1 MKNYPISNKEGLG
14 ILFIF
19 LIAFLPRLMYL
30 ADYKHAAIFPVLTRS
45 DSEFYYQRAQDIAG
59 GDFLNSKASMRWPF
73 YAYFLAFLLKL
84 TANDL
89 SFVFLLQFIL
99 GTATCLMFYLIARML
114 FNPAV
119 ALLTALFYSFY
130 AIFIFY
136 EGLLIYSSVS
146 LFLNALLFFWIL
158 RIREG
163 PDGKR
168 LFWIGLLLG
177 IAAITQANVVL
188 FGICAIFL
196 VLWGKSFNFKQ
207 LSRLFLCFMLGFSV
221 IPAALV
227 VRSAVLDKD
236 PFLIS
241 GNTGFNFYLGNNP
254 LSSDAVAPPQYLI
267 YTPTGALKG
276 ASAIARLETG
286 KNLTVSQVSRFW
298 LNKSW
303 NFISRHPAAYLKL
316 LLKKIVSL
324 FDPRE
329 RIFDPEYKRL
339 RDNIRIFKIMLMDLR
354 LVMPFAFLGVF
365 LGLKEGR
372 RLGLLYLAVFTFSAS
387 IVLFFV
393 QTKLRITLVPF
404 LMLFAAYGIYRI
416 WETACRRQYLRLGFL
431 SLATGALFIL
441 FYRPPTRADI
451 IQQAKETEFGRHF
464 SKAVEYEKSLNYPA
478 TLNELK
484 EADAIQPENHNILY
498 ALGTTY
504 YNLHEFDKAE
514 EKFKEAIR
522 VSPFFV
528 EAYYN
533 LSLIYKSRKQTDE
546 AITMLHRAAFLDP
559 DDMRV
564 MFELIKAYREK
575 GMREEAG
582 RQLRILKN
590 RKDLRSRDRAALDK
604 EFAGIEK

>member
-1 MKNYPISNKEGLG
+1 
-14 ILFIF
+14 
-19 LIAFLPRLMYL
+19 MYL
-30 ADYKHAAIFPVLTRS
+30 ADYKQAAIFPVLTRS
-45 DSEFYYQRAQDIAG
+45 DSDFYYQRAQDIAG
-59 GDFLNSKASMRWPF
+59 GDFLNSKAFMRWPF

-119 ALLTALFYSFY
+119 AFLTAFFYSVY

-136 EGLLIYSSVS
+136 EGLLIYSSLS

-158 RIREG
+158 RIRER

-196 VLWGKSFNFKQ
+196 VLWGKSLNFKQ

-227 VRSAVLDKD
+227 VRSAVLDND

-254 LSSDAVAPPQYLI
+254 RSSDVVAPPQYLM
-267 YTPTGALKG
+267 YTPDGALKG
-276 ASAIARLETG
+276 ASAIARLESG
-286 KNLTVSQVSRFW
+286 RNLTVSQVSRFW
-298 LNKSW
+298 LDKSW
-303 NFISRHPAAYLKL
+303 NFISCHPAAYLKL

-329 RIFDPEYKRL
+329 RIFDSEYKRL
-339 RDNIRIFKIMLMDLR
+339 RDKIRIFTIMLTDLR
-354 LVMPFAFLGVF
+354 LVMPFAFLGIF

-404 LMLFAAYGIYRI
+404 LMLFCAYGIYKI
-416 WETACRRQYLRLGFL
+416 GEAACRRQYLKLELLF
-431 SLATGALFIL
+431 LATGALFVL
-441 FYRPPTRADI
+441 FYRPPARTDI
-451 IQQAKETEFGRHF
+451 VLQAKEAEFGLHF
-464 SKAVEYEKSLNYPA
+464 AKAVEYEQGLNFPA

-484 EADAIQPENHNILY
+484 EADAIQPENHIILFE
-498 ALGTTY
+498 LGRTY
-504 YNLHEFDKAE
+504 YNLHELDKAE

-528 EAYYN
+528 EAYDH
-533 LSLIYKSRKQTDE
+533 LSVIYKSRKQTDE
-546 AITMLHRAAFLDP
+546 AITMLRRVAFLDP
-559 DDMRV
+559 DDLRA

-575 GMREEAG
+575 GMFEEAG
-582 RQLRILKN
+582 KQLRILRN
-590 RKDLRSRDRAALDK
+590 HKDLRPQDRAALDK
-604 EFAGIEK
+604 EFAGMDK